1 LVSNP
6 GGHIA
11 LDGTKIGANAS
22 KHKALS
28 WAHANKIEA
37 QLRQEVQ
44 TLMALVEKSD
54 RAAITDGMD
63 VPAEIAS

>member
-11 LDGTKIGANAS
+11 LDGTKIGANA
-22 KHKALS
+22 
-28 WAHANKIEA
+28 IEA